1 MVVDTRQVVFLIPV
15 YNDWEAVGML
25 LNQLDRAVAE
35 VGQPLSVVLIDDG
48 STDIIPDELRCLKLS
63 HLQSVDIL
71 TLRRNLGHQRALAVG
86 LCHVQAAIP
95 CRAVLVM
102 DGDGEDSPADVPR
115 LLAKLD
121 EAHDR
126 QIVFAERTRR
136 SESWLFRVFYHVYR
150 IVHLALTG
158 IPVRVGNFSVI
169 PKGLL
174 DRLVAVSALWNHYAA
189 AVYVSR
195 LPFTTIP
202 TRRATRLAAG
212 SRMNFVSLVT
222 HGLSAIAVFG
232 ERVGVRLLL
241 IIGIFMVLCVVG
253 LVVIA
258 VLRLTTNLAIPGWA
272 TYTSG
277 ILLLMLFQLLVLMLN
292 FVFMILQGRDQ
303 MRSLPFRDCPQFI
316 EGSRR
321 LVSREN
327 G

>member
-1 MVVDTRQVVFLIPV
+1 MVVDSRQVVFLIPV

-25 LNQLDRAVAE
+25 LGQLDQAVGG

-48 STDIIPDELRCLKLS
+48 STDPVPGKLRLLKLS
-63 HLQSVDIL
+63 HLQFVDIL

-86 LCHVQAAIP
+86 LCHVQAAIS
-95 CRAVLVM
+95 CRAVLIM
-102 DGDGEDSPADVPR
+102 DGDGEDSPEDAPR

-136 SESWLFRVFYHVYR
+136 SESWLFCICYHLYR
-150 IVHLALTG
+150 ILHLALTG
-158 IPVRVGNFSVI
+158 IPVRVGNFSVV
-169 PKGLL
+169 PAALL

-189 AVYVSR
+189 AVYVSH

-241 IIGIFMVLCVVG
+241 ILGIVMGMCVVG
-253 LVVIA
+253 LVVI
-258 VLRLTTNLAIPGWA
+258 VLLRLTTNLAIPGWA

-277 ILLLMLFQLLVLMLN
+277 ILVLMLFQLLVLLLS

-303 MRSLPFRDCPQFI
+303 TRLLPFRDCLQFI

-321 LVSREN
+321 LVSRED